1 MPFASS
7 WMSLDIW
14 QLVTS
19 QDVDCTDDEYKI
31 AEKIVQRIGPA
42 YEWPR
47 RAILTFAGAPGSL
60 KHNSVAG
67 QSMSRFAF
75 AVWAVNNGCCGEL
88 LSEWVTKRKLIND
101 AKDLSNF
108 KHLVQNLVAGRI
120 TEVSGRPITVSILA
134 SNQSRRQRGVCGAS
148 VSAIAPILGLEIGAT
163 SAAREIMCKIT
174 AASLRLSSVCS
185 IRRRK
190 TITRTPV
197 PNGALTGLIYLL
209 RSLST
214 WVIVLLVRSIFTVV
228 RLESKSMWKTGWF
241 YLSYSW
247 VNLPFEQA
255 RLHYHSN

>member
-1 MPFASS
+1 MPFASG

-19 QDVDCTDDEYKI
+19 QDVNCTDDEYKI

-75 AVWAVNNGCCGEL
+75 AVWAVSNGCCGEL

-120 TEVSGRPITVSILA
+120 TEVGGRPVTVSILA
-134 SNQSRRQRGVCGAS
+134 SNQSRRQRGVVWCKCLGNCTYPGPGDWCDICREGDYVQNYSRLTSIEFNMLDSTTQDFYKATC
-148 VSAIAPILGLEIGAT
+148 AKWGIDWADLLTPIIINVGDRLIGP
-163 SAAREIMCKIT
+163 KH
-174 AASLRLSSVCS
+174 
-185 IRRRK
+185 
-190 TITRTPV
+190 
-197 PNGALTGLIYLL
+197 
-209 RSLST
+209 
-214 WVIVLLVRSIFTVV
+214 
-228 RLESKSMWKTGWF
+228 
-241 YLSYSW
+241 
-247 VNLPFEQA
+247 
-255 RLHYHSN
+255 LHSGSFGI